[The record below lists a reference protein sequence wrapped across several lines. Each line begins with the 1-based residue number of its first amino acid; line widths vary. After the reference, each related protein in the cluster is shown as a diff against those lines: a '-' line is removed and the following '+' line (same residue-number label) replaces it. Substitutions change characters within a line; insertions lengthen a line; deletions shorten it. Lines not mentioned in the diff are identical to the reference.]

1 MSQHFTPVTSGAR
14 LSDQVAEQL
23 AAEIKQGRLS
33 PGDKLP
39 TEARLSQQFGVS
51 RSVVRSCCSPE
62 VAGLG

>member
-1 MSQHFTPVTSGAR
+1 MSHQFTPITSGAR

-39 TEARLSQQFGVS
+39 TEASLSKQFGVS
-51 RSVVRSCCSPE
+51 RTVVRE
-62 VAGLG
+62 AVKGARLR